1 MPLVCHKIATMNVS
15 IKERKMEGGK
25 TALYLH
31 TFNNGKRQRKSLELT
46 LYTNPETTEQRREN
60 KMTLELAE
68 RLRAEALINMQD
80 KKVGIH
86 RKDHT
91 KENFVGFFEKKGL
104 ERFDST
110 GNYGNWDGS
119 MKQFI
124 KCFGKEL
131 FNRLRLS

>member
-1 MPLVCHKIATMNVS
+1 
-15 IKERKMEGGK
+15 MEGGK

-91 KENFVGFFEKKGL
+91 KGKKG
-104 ERFDST
+104 T
-110 GNYGNWDGS
+110 V
-119 MKQFI
+119 
-124 KCFGKEL
+124 
-131 FNRLRLS
+131 